1 MGLTWRMAR
10 SLSLQVTTFE
20 VDFLNHKFKVSADT
34 ILPFAKEE
42 IWAFNM

>member
-1 MGLTWRMAR
+1 MGLIWRMVG
-10 SLSLQVTTFE
+10 SLSFQVTTFE

-42 IWAFNM
+42 TWAFNM